1 MEKGFFEFKNIT
13 STEADL
19 FIYGEIVQ
27 EKSVDW
33 WTGEEVSDTEV
44 ALMDFKKE
52 LDSLGNI
59 QKLNLYIN
67 SPGGDVF
74 TASTMIS
81 MLERQKDKGTEIN
94 AYVDGLSASAASFL
108 MFVADN
114 IYLYKNSIVMVHK
127 PMSYAVGNA
136 NDMQKTIDALN
147 KIEDSVMIP
156 MYLSKAKCDE
166 AKIKELI
173 DAETWLSSTEM
184 QEYFNVTVLNEEKVA
199 VACISSKLFDKYKN
213 VPDSIKNILDKQDKV
228 TFISKEEL
236 TGPFTI
242 DKTAFSLDDSGFS
255 IENKEILEENEEKK
269 KKIKIKLD
277 LIKNKLRLEE
287 LKDDFTSNS

>member
-1 MEKGFFEFKNIT
+1 MKNFFEFKNVT

-44 ALMDFKKE
+44 GLMDFKRE
-52 LDSLGNI
+52 LDGVGNI
-59 QKLNLYIN
+59 KKLNLYIN

-127 PMSYAVGNA
+127 PMSYAIGNA
-136 NDMQKTIDALN
+136 NDLQKTIDALN

-184 QEYFNVTVLNEEKVA
+184 QEYFNVTILNEEKVA
-199 VACISSKLFDKYKN
+199 VACIPSKLREKYKN
-213 VPDSIKNILDKQDKV
+213 LPDFIKNNQIRLAIF
-228 TFISKEEL
+228 TKEEL
-236 TGPFTI
+236 EEMFTT
-242 DKTAFSLDDSGFS
+242 DKTAFSLDNSEIS
-255 IENKEILEENEEKK
+255 IKNKEILEKNEEKE

-287 LKDDFTSNS
+287 LKGDFTSNS

>member
-1 MEKGFFEFKNIT
+1 MKNFFEFKNIT

-33 WTGEEVSDTEV
+33 WTGEESQTEIG
-44 ALMDFKKE
+44 LMDFKKS
-52 LDSLGNI
+52 LDELGNI
-59 QKLNLYIN
+59 QKLNIYIN

-81 MLERQKDKGTEIN
+81 MLERLKDKGTEIN

-127 PMSYAVGNA
+127 PMSWAVGNA

-166 AKIKELI
+166 VLIKELI

-184 QEYFNVTVLNEEKVA
+184 QEYFDVTVLNEEKVA
-199 VACISSKLFDKYKN
+199 VASISSKLFDKYKN
-213 VPDSIKNILDKQDKV
+213 VPDFIKNVLNNQI
-228 TFISKEEL
+228 KEEL
-236 TGPFTI
+236 EVKTNI
-242 DKTAFSLDDSGFS
+242 DKTTFSLDNSGFS
-255 IENKEILEENEEKK
+255 IKNEKILEKNEEKE

-277 LIKNKLRLEE
+277 LIKNKLRMEE
-287 LKDDFTSNS
+287 LKDDFTSNC

>member
-1 MEKGFFEFKNIT
+1 MKSFFEFKNVT

-33 WTGEEVSDTEV
+33 WTGEDASDTEV
-44 ALMDFKKE
+44 GLMDFKKE

-127 PMSYAVGNA
+127 PMSYAIGNA

-184 QEYFNVTVLNEEKVA
+184 QEYFNVTILNEEKVA
-199 VACISSKLFDKYKN
+199 VACIPSKLREKYKN
-213 VPDSIKNILDKQDKV
+213 LPDFIKNNQIRLAIF
-228 TFISKEEL
+228 TKEEL
-236 TGPFTI
+236 EEMFTT
-242 DKTAFSLDDSGFS
+242 DKTTFSLDNSGFS
-255 IENKEILEENEEKK
+255 IKNEEILEKNEEKE

>member
-1 MEKGFFEFKNIT
+1 MKRFFEFKNIT
-13 STEADL
+13 PTEADL

-33 WTGEEVSDTEV
+33 WTGEESQTETG
-44 ALMDFKKE
+44 LMDFKKE
-52 LDSLGNI
+52 LDNLGNI
-59 QKLNLYIN
+59 QKLNIYIN

-81 MLERQKDKGTEIN
+81 MLERLKDKGTEIN

-127 PMSYAVGNA
+127 PMSYAIGNA
-136 NDMQKTIDALN
+136 NDLQKTIDALN

-199 VACISSKLFDKYKN
+199 VACITSKLFDRYKN
-213 VPDSIKNILDKQDKV
+213 VPDFIKNILDNQNKV
-228 TFISKEEL
+228 TFIRKEEL
-236 TGPFTI
+236 TGPLAI
-242 DKTAFSLDDSGFS
+242 GKTTFSLDDSGFS
-255 IENKEILEENEEKK
+255 IKNEEILEKNEEKE

>member
-1 MEKGFFEFKNIT
+1 MKNFFEFKNIT

-33 WTGEEVSDTEV
+33 WTGEESQTEIG
-44 ALMDFKKE
+44 LMDFKKS
-52 LDSLGNI
+52 LDELGNI
-59 QKLNLYIN
+59 QKLNIYIN

-81 MLERQKDKGTEIN
+81 MLERLKDKGTEIN

-127 PMSYAVGNA
+127 PMSWAVGNA

-166 AKIKELI
+166 VLIKELI

-184 QEYFNVTVLNEEKVA
+184 QEYFDVTVLNEEKVA
-199 VACISSKLFDKYKN
+199 VASISSKLFDKYKN
-213 VPDSIKNILDKQDKV
+213 VPDFIKNVLNNQI
-228 TFISKEEL
+228 KEEL
-236 TGPFTI
+236 EVKTNI
-242 DKTAFSLDDSGFS
+242 DKTTFSLDNSGFS
-255 IENKEILEENEEKK
+255 IKNEKILEKNEEKE

-277 LIKNKLRLEE
+277 LIKNKLIMEE
-287 LKDDFTSNS
+287 LKDDFTSNC

>member
-1 MEKGFFEFKNIT
+1 MKRFFEFKNIT

-33 WTGEEVSDTEV
+33 WTGEESQTEIG
-44 ALMDFKKE
+44 LMDFKKE
-52 LDSLGNI
+52 LDNLGSI
-59 QKLNLYIN
+59 QKLNIYIN

-108 MFVADN
+108 MFAADH

-127 PMSYAVGNA
+127 PMSWAVGNA

-184 QEYFNVTVLNEEKVA
+184 QEYFDVIVLNEEKVA
-199 VACISSKLFDKYKN
+199 VASISSKLF
-213 VPDSIKNILDKQDKV
+213 
-228 TFISKEEL
+228 E
-236 TGPFTI
+236 
-242 DKTAFSLDDSGFS
+242 
-255 IENKEILEENEEKK
+255 
-269 KKIKIKLD
+269 
-277 LIKNKLRLEE
+277 
-287 LKDDFTSNS
+287 

>member
-1 MEKGFFEFKNIT
+1 MKNFFEFKNIT

-33 WTGEEVSDTEV
+33 WTGEESRTEIG
-44 ALMDFKKE
+44 LMDFKKS
-52 LDSLGNI
+52 LDELGNI
-59 QKLNLYIN
+59 QKLNIYIN

-127 PMSYAVGNA
+127 PMSWAVGNA

-166 AKIKELI
+166 VLIKELI

-184 QEYFNVTVLNEEKVA
+184 QEYFDVTVLNEEKVA
-199 VACISSKLFDKYKN
+199 VASISSKLFDKYKN
-213 VPDSIKNILDKQDKV
+213 VPDFIKNGLNNQI
-228 TFISKEEL
+228 KEEL
-236 TGPFTI
+236 EVKTNI
-242 DKTAFSLDDSGFS
+242 DKTTFSLDNSGFS
-255 IENKEILEENEEKK
+255 IKNEKILEKNEEKE

-277 LIKNKLRLEE
+277 LIKNKLRMEE
-287 LKDDFTSNS
+287 LKDDFTSNC

>member
-1 MEKGFFEFKNIT
+1 MKNFFEFKNIT

-33 WTGEEVSDTEV
+33 WTGEESQTEV
-44 ALMDFKKE
+44 GLMDFKKT
-52 LDSLGNI
+52 LDELGNI
-59 QKLNLYIN
+59 QKLNIYIN

-81 MLERQKDKGTEIN
+81 MLERQKDKGTVIN
-94 AYVDGLSASAASFL
+94 VYVDGLSASAASFL

-127 PMSYAVGNA
+127 PMSWAVGNA

-166 AKIKELI
+166 ALIKELI

-184 QEYFNVTVLNEEKVA
+184 QEYFDVIVLNEEKVA
-199 VACISSKLFDKYKN
+199 VASISSKLFDRYKN
-213 VPDSIKNILDKQDKV
+213 VPDFIKNVNNQ
-228 TFISKEEL
+228 SKEALEVK
-236 TGPFTI
+236 TNI
-242 DKTAFSLDDSGFS
+242 DKTTFSLDNSGFS
-255 IENKEILEENEEKK
+255 IKNEKILEKNEEKE

-277 LIKNKLRLEE
+277 LIKNKLRMEE
-287 LKDDFTSNS
+287 LKDDFTSNC

>member
-1 MEKGFFEFKNIT
+1 MKNFFEFKNIT

-33 WTGEEVSDTEV
+33 WTGEESQTEIG
-44 ALMDFKKE
+44 LMDFKKS
-52 LDSLGNI
+52 LDELGNI
-59 QKLNLYIN
+59 QKLNIYIN

-81 MLERQKDKGTEIN
+81 MLERQKDKGTVIN
-94 AYVDGLSASAASFL
+94 VYVDGLSASAASFL

-127 PMSYAVGNA
+127 PMSWAVGNA

-166 AKIKELI
+166 ALIKELI

-184 QEYFNVTVLNEEKVA
+184 QEYFDVTVLNEEKVA
-199 VACISSKLFDKYKN
+199 VASISSKLFDRYKN
-213 VPDSIKNILDKQDKV
+213 VPDFIKNVLNNQSKV
-228 TFISKEEL
+228 TFTSKEEL
-236 TGPFTI
+236 TGPFTV
-242 DKTAFSLDDSGFS
+242 DKTAFPLDDSGFLL
-255 IENKEILEENEEKK
+255 ENKKTLEENEEKE

-277 LIKNKLRLEE
+277 LIKNKLRMEE
-287 LKDDFTSNS
+287 LKDDFTSNC

>member
-1 MEKGFFEFKNIT
+1 MKKFFEFKNIT

-33 WTGEEVSDTEV
+33 WTGEESQTEIG
-44 ALMDFKKE
+44 LMDFKKS
-52 LDSLGNI
+52 LDDLGNI
-59 QKLNLYIN
+59 QKLNIYIN

-81 MLERQKDKGTEIN
+81 MLERQKDKGTIIDV
-94 AYVDGLSASAASFL
+94 YVDGLSASAASFL

-127 PMSYAVGNA
+127 PMSWAVGNA

-166 AKIKELI
+166 ALIKELI

-184 QEYFNVTVLNEEKVA
+184 QEYFDVIVLNEEKVA
-199 VACISSKLFDKYKN
+199 VASISSKLFDRYKN
-213 VPDSIKNILDKQDKV
+213 VPNFIKNVLNNQ
-228 TFISKEEL
+228 SKEEL
-236 TGPFTI
+236 EVKTNI
-242 DKTAFSLDDSGFS
+242 DKTTFSLDNSGFS
-255 IENKEILEENEEKK
+255 IKNEKILEKNEEKE